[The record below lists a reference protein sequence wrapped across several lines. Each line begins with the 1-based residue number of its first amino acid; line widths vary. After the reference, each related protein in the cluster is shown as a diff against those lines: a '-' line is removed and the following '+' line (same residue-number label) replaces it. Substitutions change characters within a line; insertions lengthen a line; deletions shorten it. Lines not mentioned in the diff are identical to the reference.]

1 MAGIT
6 NVISEQKPCEPSFRI
21 VSFHRLP
28 ISSLFPLLHNLQT
41 FTVTEP
47 LFATLVSLFK
57 DVMTFFNSVESGMKC
72 SDVKVFVVEHLE
84 VPIPA

>member
-28 ISSLFPLLHNLQT
+28 ISSLFPLLHN
-41 FTVTEP
+41 